1 MERKRRPTGD
11 QGIWLSLPM
20 LSLKNELS
28 CATQKITEFAKQT
41 NKKKCLGIS
50 SDKWIRLKCLYRE
63 KMLDKTSQSFPP
75 SITHERCNA
84 TTKDSR
90 TPLGLCLRSAI
101 KKDPDRL
108 PTALQEHLQ
117 LGQPES
123 FPWEPGPPGAA
134 PPSACMRLHLCS
146 QAPPTPAVIY
156 LWISGV
162 QCKVA
167 SVLSDSLWPCEL

>member
-1 MERKRRPTGD
+1 MKGVTPPRRTVAHRWDSVCGQP
-11 QGIWLSLPM
+11 S
-20 LSLKNELS
+20 K
-28 CATQKITEFAKQT
+28 KILTDYKQ
-41 NKKKCLGIS
+41 
-50 SDKWIRLKCLYRE
+50 LY
-63 KMLDKTSQSFPP
+63 KSTYK
-75 SITHERCNA
+75 
-84 TTKDSR
+84 
-90 TPLGLCLRSAI
+90 
-101 KKDPDRL
+101 
-108 PTALQEHLQ
+108 

-167 SVLSDSLWPCEL
+167 SVLSDSL